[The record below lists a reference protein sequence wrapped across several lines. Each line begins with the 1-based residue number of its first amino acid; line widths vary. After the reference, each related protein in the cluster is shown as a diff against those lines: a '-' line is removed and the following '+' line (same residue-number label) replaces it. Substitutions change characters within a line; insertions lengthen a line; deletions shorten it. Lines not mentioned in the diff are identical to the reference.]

1 MFAKDVPFYKTMSF
15 KALWILG
22 MMLAVVVVT
31 IVYVLDTTGNSM
43 VRDSANQRVEAQ
55 VETVAQSLGQL
66 SNSVSTVAL
75 SLAESLSL
83 DDSDALIEQKLA
95 NMFSNPNIRDVVA
108 SGGFWPEPYLYD
120 EKKVKASVFIAI
132 KEDGTFYRIHDYN
145 QTEAAPY
152 QLSEWYAPARYARNS
167 AYWSRS
173 YIDPYTNE
181 PMVTCS
187 VPIFRD
193 ARFVGV
199 VTIDVRLERLQA
211 FLTRSGEKLG
221 GYMLMLDR
229 SGAMMSFP
237 EAKYAADPSFT
248 PLPSVKE
255 MASTIPDFS
264 ELALVISQATQ
275 GERLLRQ
282 SNPNVMDLA
291 KAIVSTSPDIDL
303 GYAVSVASG
312 LIPNQSVFRSTER
325 LFIHRLEDDPILDE
339 TTLVFGRTLPDTDWT
354 LVGSLP
360 ERLLLVEATQL
371 KNDLFFAMALVAI
384 VLVCITYASIHV
396 QIVRPMARVRN
407 ALTQQNPNEPYS
419 PIDYP
424 EKDELGMLVSEF
436 NQLSSSLV
444 EARERAIE
452 AARAKQL
459 FLANIS
465 HEIRTPM
472 NGILGAASL
481 MQDEPMS
488 ARQAE
493 YLSVI
498 AHSSRGLMALIND
511 ILDFSKME
519 SNHLKLEE
527 APFDLEKLGK
537 YVHDLMLPT
546 INNKPQLAFEFRYGE
561 NCPRRFLG
569 DAHRIEQVMLNL
581 VSNALKFT
589 ENGLVS
595 LSVAMQSENGG
606 YTGVCIRVKDTGVG
620 IAPEKHKMIFDEFQ
634 QADTST
640 TRQFGGSG
648 LGLAITKQLVDL
660 MGGSI
665 SVESQLGRGSE
676 FCVFL
681 PLQIEKNSADLKGR
695 ELLKQHNSAFAG
707 KHCLLVEDNTIN
719 LMIAEKMLAK
729 FGFTV
734 DKATDGVSAVEKA
747 SIRGYDI
754 IFMDI
759 QMPMMD
765 GLEAT
770 RRIRASDNFNQGTP
784 IVAMTANVLKDDIWR
799 CISNGMQGHIGKPLR
814 ENDIYS
820 ASIKALS
827 AEMDASVS
835 R

>member
-1 MFAKDVPFYKTMSF
+1 MFTKDVPWYKTMSF

-66 SNSVSTVAL
+66 SNSVGTIAL
-75 SLAESLSL
+75 SLANSLSL
-83 DDSDALIEQKLA
+83 QDTDADIEQKLA
-95 NMFSNPNIRDVVA
+95 SMFRNPNIREMVA
-108 SGGFWPEPYLYD
+108 SGGFWPEPYVYNANL
-120 EKKVKASVFIAI
+120 VKSSVFIAI
-132 KEDGTFYRIHDYN
+132 EEDGSYRRINDYN
-145 QTEAAPY
+145 EIDATPY
-152 QLSEWYAPARYARNS
+152 QLSEWYAPARYAKDK
-167 AYWSRS
+167 AYWSRA

-181 PMVTCS
+181 PMVTCT
-187 VPIFRD
+187 VPIFKED
-193 ARFVGV
+193 EFVGV

-221 GYMLMLDR
+221 GYMLMFDR
-229 SGAMMSFP
+229 GGAMMSFP
-237 EAKYAADPSFT
+237 DAKYADDPSLT
-248 PLPSVKE
+248 PLPSAKE
-255 MASTIPDFS
+255 IATAEPEFA

-291 KAIVSTSPDIDL
+291 KAIVASSPEIDL
-303 GYAVSVASG
+303 GYAVSVASD
-312 LIPNQSVFRSTER
+312 LMPNLSVFRSTER
-325 LFIHRLEDDPILDE
+325 LFIHRLETDPILNE
-339 TTLVFGRTLPDTDWT
+339 TTLVFGRTLPDTNWT
-354 LVGSLP
+354 LVGALP

-384 VLVCITYASIHV
+384 VLVCITYVSIHF

-407 ALTQQNPNEPYS
+407 ALVQQKGGAPFA

-436 NQLSSSLV
+436 NQLSSNLV
-444 EARERAIE
+444 ETRERAIE

-488 ARQAE
+488 GKQAE

-498 AHSSRGLMALIND
+498 AHSSRGLMSLINN

-527 APFDLEKLGK
+527 APFDLEKLGR
-537 YVHDLMLPT
+537 YVRDLMLPT
-546 INNKPQLAFEFRYGE
+546 INNKPQLVFEFSYQDA
-561 NCPRRFLG
+561 CPRRFLG
-569 DAHRIEQVMLNL
+569 DAHRIEQIMLNL

-589 ENGLVS
+589 ENGVVR
-595 LSVAMQSENGG
+595 LSVSMRKENGG

-620 IAPEKHKMIFDEFQ
+620 ISPEKHQVIFDEFQ

-640 TRQFGGSG
+640 TRKFGGSG
-648 LGLAITKQLVDL
+648 LGLAITKQLIDL
-660 MGGSI
+660 MGGGI
-665 SVESQLGRGSE
+665 SLYSEPGRGAE
-676 FCVFL
+676 FEVFL
-681 PLQIEKNSADLKGR
+681 PLQIEKDGADVKGR
-695 ELLKQHNSAFAG
+695 ELLKQHNGAFSG
-707 KHCLLVEDNTIN
+707 KHCLLVEDNAIN

-734 DKATDGVSAVEKA
+734 DKATDGMAAVDKA
-747 SIRGYDI
+747 TLQGYDV

-759 QMPMMD
+759 QMPLMD

-770 RRIRASDNFNQGTP
+770 RQIRSTNNFNQHTP

-814 ENDIYS
+814 ENDIYV
-820 ASIKALS
+820 ACAKVLS
-827 AEMDASVS
+827 AEIEA
-835 R
+835 

>member
-1 MFAKDVPFYKTMSF
+1 MSF

-22 MMLAVVVVT
+22 MMLAVVVIT

-43 VRDSANQRVEAQ
+43 VRESANQRVEAQ

-83 DDSDALIEQKLA
+83 DDRDVAIEQKLA
-95 NMFSNPNIRDVVA
+95 NMLSNPNIRDVVA

-120 EKKVKASVFIAI
+120 DKKIKASVFIALDD
-132 KEDGTFYRIHDYN
+132 EGVFYRIHDYN
-145 QTEAAPY
+145 KPEAIPY
-152 QLSEWYAPARYARNS
+152 QLSEWYAPVRYARDS

-181 PMVTCS
+181 PMVTCA
-187 VPIFRD
+187 VPMFTGG
-193 ARFVGV
+193 RFVGV
-199 VTIDVRLERLQA
+199 VTIDVKLARLQT

-237 EAKYAADPSFT
+237 EATYAANPLLS
-248 PLPSVKE
+248 PLPSMKDITTTVPNF
-255 MASTIPDFS
+255 A
-264 ELALVISQATQ
+264 ELALVISQAIQ
-275 GERLLRQ
+275 VERLLGQ
-282 SNPNVMDLA
+282 GNPNVVSLA
-291 KAIVSTSPDIDL
+291 KAIASASPEIDL

-312 LIPNQSVFRSTER
+312 LIPNPSVFRSTER

-339 TTLVFGRTLPDTDWT
+339 TTLVFGRILPDSNWT

-384 VLVCITYASIHV
+384 VLVCITYVSIHI

-407 ALTQQNPNEPYS
+407 ALTQKNPDEPYS
-419 PIDYP
+419 PIDYR
-424 EKDELGMLVSEF
+424 EKDELGMLVSAF
-436 NQLSSSLV
+436 NQLSASLV
-444 EARERAIE
+444 DARERAIK

-511 ILDFSKME
+511 LLDFSKME

-546 INNKPQLAFEFRYGE
+546 INNKPQLAFEFRYE
-561 NCPRRFLG
+561 DTCPRYFLG

-589 ENGLVS
+589 ETGVVS
-595 LSVAMQSENGG
+595 FSISMRKEQGG
-606 YTGVCIRVKDTGVG
+606 YTGVCLRVSDTGVG
-620 IAPEKHKMIFDEFQ
+620 IAPEKHNMIFDEFQ

-660 MGGSI
+660 MGGTI
-665 SVESQLGRGSE
+665 SVESELGRGSV
-676 FCVFL
+676 FNVFL
-681 PLQIEKNSADLKGR
+681 PLQIEKDSTDVKGR
-695 ELLKQHNSAFAG
+695 ELLKQHNNAFAG

-719 LMIAEKMLAK
+719 LMIAEKMLEK

-747 SIRGYDI
+747 STHGYDI

-770 RRIRASDNFNQGTP
+770 RRIRASDNFNQRTP

-814 ENDIYS
+814 ESDIYS
-820 ASIKALS
+820 VSFKALS
-827 AEMDASVS
+827 AEKKIFVP
-835 R
+835 

>member
-1 MFAKDVPFYKTMSF
+1 MSF

-66 SNSVSTVAL
+66 SNSVGTIAL
-75 SLAESLSL
+75 SLANSLSL
-83 DDSDALIEQKLA
+83 QDTDADIEKKLA
-95 NMFSNPNIRDVVA
+95 SMFRNPNIRDMVA
-108 SGGFWPEPYLYD
+108 SGGFWPEPYVYNANL
-120 EKKVKASVFIAI
+120 VKSSVFIAVE
-132 KEDGTFYRIHDYN
+132 EDGSYRRINDYN
-145 QTEAAPY
+145 EIDATPY
-152 QLSEWYAPARYARNS
+152 QLSEWYAPARYAKDK
-167 AYWSRS
+167 AYWSRA

-181 PMVTCS
+181 PMVTCT
-187 VPIFRD
+187 VPIFKED
-193 ARFVGV
+193 EFVGV
-199 VTIDVRLERLQA
+199 VTIDVKLERLQA

-221 GYMLMLDR
+221 GYMLMFDR
-229 SGAMMSFP
+229 GGAMMSFP
-237 EAKYAADPSFT
+237 DAKYADDPSLT
-248 PLPSVKE
+248 PLPSAKE
-255 MASTIPDFS
+255 IASAEPEFA

-282 SNPNVMDLA
+282 SNSNVMDLA
-291 KAIVSTSPDIDL
+291 KAIVASSPEIDL
-303 GYAVSVASG
+303 GYAVSVASD
-312 LIPNQSVFRSTER
+312 LMPNLSVFRSTER
-325 LFIHRLEDDPILDE
+325 LFIHRLETDPILNE
-339 TTLVFGRTLPDTDWT
+339 TTLVFGRTLPDTNWM
-354 LVGSLP
+354 LVGALP

-384 VLVCITYASIHV
+384 VLVCITYVSIHF

-407 ALTQQNPNEPYS
+407 ALVQQKGGAPFA

-424 EKDELGMLVSEF
+424 DKDELGMLVSEF
-436 NQLSSSLV
+436 NQLSSNLV
-444 EARERAIE
+444 ETRERAIE

-488 ARQAE
+488 GKQAE

-498 AHSSRGLMALIND
+498 AHSSRGLMSLINN

-527 APFDLEKLGK
+527 APFDLEKLGR
-537 YVHDLMLPT
+537 YVRDLMLPT
-546 INNKPQLAFEFRYGE
+546 INNKPQLVFEFSYQDA
-561 NCPRRFLG
+561 CPRRFLG
-569 DAHRIEQVMLNL
+569 DAHRIEQIMLNL

-589 ENGLVS
+589 ENGIVR
-595 LSVAMQSENGG
+595 LSVSMRKENGG

-620 IAPEKHKMIFDEFQ
+620 ISPEKHKVIFDEFQ

-640 TRQFGGSG
+640 TRKFGGSG
-648 LGLAITKQLVDL
+648 LGLAITKQLIDL

-665 SVESQLGRGSE
+665 SVYSE
-676 FCVFL
+676 PGCGAEFEVFL
-681 PLQIEKNSADLKGR
+681 PLQIEKDGADVRGR
-695 ELLKQHNSAFAG
+695 ELLKQHNGSFRG
-707 KHCLLVEDNTIN
+707 KHCLLVEDNAIN

-734 DKATDGVSAVEKA
+734 DKATDGVAAIDKA
-747 SIRGYDI
+747 TLQGYDV

-770 RRIRASDNFNQGTP
+770 RQIRSTNNFNQHTP

-814 ENDIYS
+814 ENDIYV
-820 ASIKALS
+820 ACAKVLS
-827 AEMDASVS
+827 VEKEV
-835 R
+835 

>member
-1 MFAKDVPFYKTMSF
+1 MFTKDVPWYKTMSF

-66 SNSVSTVAL
+66 SNSVGTIAL
-75 SLAESLSL
+75 SLANSLSL
-83 DDSDALIEQKLA
+83 QDTDADIEKKLA
-95 NMFSNPNIRDVVA
+95 SMFRNPNIRDMVA
-108 SGGFWPEPYLYD
+108 SGGFWPEPYVYNANL
-120 EKKVKASVFIAI
+120 VKSSVFIAVE
-132 KEDGTFYRIHDYN
+132 EDGSYRRINDYN
-145 QTEAAPY
+145 EIDATPY
-152 QLSEWYAPARYARNS
+152 QLSEWYAPARYAKDK
-167 AYWSRS
+167 AYWSRA

-181 PMVTCS
+181 PMVTCT
-187 VPIFRD
+187 VPIFKED
-193 ARFVGV
+193 EFVGV
-199 VTIDVRLERLQA
+199 VTIDVKLERLQA

-221 GYMLMLDR
+221 GYMLMFDR
-229 SGAMMSFP
+229 GGAMMSFP
-237 EAKYAADPSFT
+237 DAKYADDPSLT
-248 PLPSVKE
+248 PLPSAKE
-255 MASTIPDFS
+255 IASAEPEFA

-282 SNPNVMDLA
+282 SNSNVMDLA
-291 KAIVSTSPDIDL
+291 KAIVASSPEIDL
-303 GYAVSVASG
+303 GYAVSVASD
-312 LIPNQSVFRSTER
+312 LMPNLSVFRSTER
-325 LFIHRLEDDPILDE
+325 LFIHRLETDPILNE
-339 TTLVFGRTLPDTDWT
+339 TTLVFGRTLPDTNWM
-354 LVGSLP
+354 LVGALP

-384 VLVCITYASIHV
+384 VLVCITYVSIHF

-407 ALTQQNPNEPYS
+407 ALVQQKGGAPFA

-424 EKDELGMLVSEF
+424 DKDELGMLVSEF
-436 NQLSSSLV
+436 NQLSSNLV
-444 EARERAIE
+444 ETRERAIE

-488 ARQAE
+488 GKQAE

-498 AHSSRGLMALIND
+498 AHSSRGLMSLINN

-527 APFDLEKLGK
+527 APFDLEKLGR
-537 YVHDLMLPT
+537 YVRDLMLPT
-546 INNKPQLAFEFRYGE
+546 INNKPQLVFEFSYQDA
-561 NCPRRFLG
+561 CPRRFLG
-569 DAHRIEQVMLNL
+569 DAHRIEQIMLNL

-589 ENGLVS
+589 ENGIVR
-595 LSVAMQSENGG
+595 LSVSMRKENGG

-620 IAPEKHKMIFDEFQ
+620 ISPEKHKVIFDEFQ

-640 TRQFGGSG
+640 TRKFGGSG
-648 LGLAITKQLVDL
+648 LGLAITKQLIDL

-665 SVESQLGRGSE
+665 SVYSE
-676 FCVFL
+676 PGCGAEFEVFL
-681 PLQIEKNSADLKGR
+681 PLQIEKDGADVRGR
-695 ELLKQHNSAFAG
+695 ELLKQHNGSFRG
-707 KHCLLVEDNTIN
+707 KHCLLVEDNAIN

-734 DKATDGVSAVEKA
+734 DKATDGVAAIDKA
-747 SIRGYDI
+747 TLQGYDV

-770 RRIRASDNFNQGTP
+770 RQIRSTNNFNQHTP

-814 ENDIYS
+814 ENDIYV
-820 ASIKALS
+820 ACAKVLS
-827 AEMDASVS
+827 VEKEV
-835 R
+835 

>member
-1 MFAKDVPFYKTMSF
+1 MFEKDVPFYKTMSF

-43 VRDSANQRVEAQ
+43 VRESANQRVEAQ

-83 DDSDALIEQKLA
+83 DDRDVAIEQKLA
-95 NMFSNPNIRDVVA
+95 NMLSNPNIRDVVA

-120 EKKVKASVFIAI
+120 DKKIKASVFIALDD
-132 KEDGTFYRIHDYN
+132 EGVFYRIHDYN
-145 QTEAAPY
+145 KPEAIPY
-152 QLSEWYAPARYARNS
+152 QLSEWYAPVRYARDS

-181 PMVTCS
+181 PMVTCA
-187 VPIFRD
+187 VPMFTEG
-193 ARFVGV
+193 RFVGV
-199 VTIDVRLERLQA
+199 VTIDVKLARLQT
-211 FLTRSGEKLG
+211 FLTQSGEKLG

-237 EAKYAADPSFT
+237 EATYAATPLLS
-248 PLPSVKE
+248 PLPSMKDIATTVPNF
-255 MASTIPDFS
+255 A
-264 ELALVISQATQ
+264 ELALVISQAIQ
-275 GERLLRQ
+275 VERLLGQ
-282 SNPNVMDLA
+282 GNPNVVSLA
-291 KAIVSTSPDIDL
+291 KAIASASPEIDL

-312 LIPNQSVFRSTER
+312 LIPNPSVFRSTER

-339 TTLVFGRTLPDTDWT
+339 TALVFGRTLPDSNWT

-384 VLVCITYASIHV
+384 VLVCITYVSIHI

-407 ALTQQNPNEPYS
+407 ALTQKNPDEPYS
-419 PIDYP
+419 PIDYR
-424 EKDELGMLVSEF
+424 EKDELGMLVSAF
-436 NQLSSSLV
+436 NQLSASLV
-444 EARERAIE
+444 DARERAIE

-511 ILDFSKME
+511 LLDFSKME

-546 INNKPQLAFEFRYGE
+546 INNKPQLAFEFCYE
-561 NCPRRFLG
+561 DTCPRCFLG

-589 ENGLVS
+589 ENGVVS
-595 LSVAMQSENGG
+595 FSVSMQKEQGG
-606 YTGVCIRVKDTGVG
+606 YTGVCLRVSDTGVG
-620 IAPEKHKMIFDEFQ
+620 IAPEKHNMIFDEFQ

-660 MGGSI
+660 MGGTI
-665 SVESQLGRGSE
+665 SVESELGRGSV
-676 FCVFL
+676 FNVFL
-681 PLQIEKNSADLKGR
+681 PLQIEKDSADVKGR
-695 ELLKQHNSAFAG
+695 ELLKQHNNAFAG

-747 SIRGYDI
+747 STHGYDI

-770 RRIRASDNFNQGTP
+770 RQIRASDNFNQRTP

-814 ENDIYS
+814 ESDIYS
-820 ASIKALS
+820 VSFKALS
-827 AEMDASVS
+827 AEKEILVP
-835 R
+835 

>member
-1 MFAKDVPFYKTMSF
+1 MSF

-66 SNSVSTVAL
+66 SNSVGTIAL
-75 SLAESLSL
+75 SLANSLSL
-83 DDSDALIEQKLA
+83 QDTDADIEQKLA
-95 NMFSNPNIRDVVA
+95 SMFRNPNIREMVA
-108 SGGFWPEPYLYD
+108 SGGFWPEPYVYNANL
-120 EKKVKASVFIAI
+120 VKSSVFIAI
-132 KEDGTFYRIHDYN
+132 EEDGSYRRINDYN
-145 QTEAAPY
+145 EIDATPY
-152 QLSEWYAPARYARNS
+152 QLSEWYAPARYAKDK
-167 AYWSRS
+167 AYWSRA

-181 PMVTCS
+181 PMVTCT
-187 VPIFRD
+187 VPIFKED
-193 ARFVGV
+193 EFVGV

-221 GYMLMLDR
+221 GYMLMFDR
-229 SGAMMSFP
+229 GGAMMSFP
-237 EAKYAADPSFT
+237 DAKYADDPSLT
-248 PLPSVKE
+248 PLPSAKE
-255 MASTIPDFS
+255 IATAEPEFA

-291 KAIVSTSPDIDL
+291 KAIVASSPEIDL
-303 GYAVSVASG
+303 GYAVSVASD
-312 LIPNQSVFRSTER
+312 LMPNLSVFRSTER
-325 LFIHRLEDDPILDE
+325 LFIHRLETDPILNE
-339 TTLVFGRTLPDTDWT
+339 TTLVFGRTLPDTNWT
-354 LVGSLP
+354 LVGALP

-384 VLVCITYASIHV
+384 VLVCITYVSIHF

-407 ALTQQNPNEPYS
+407 ALVQQKGGAPFA

-436 NQLSSSLV
+436 NQLSSNLV
-444 EARERAIE
+444 ETRERAIE

-488 ARQAE
+488 GKQAE

-498 AHSSRGLMALIND
+498 AHSSRGLMSLINN

-527 APFDLEKLGK
+527 APFDLEKLGR
-537 YVHDLMLPT
+537 YVRDLMLPT
-546 INNKPQLAFEFRYGE
+546 INNKPQLVFEFSYQDA
-561 NCPRRFLG
+561 CPRRFLG
-569 DAHRIEQVMLNL
+569 DAHRIEQIMLNL

-589 ENGLVS
+589 ENGVVR
-595 LSVAMQSENGG
+595 LSVSMRKENGG

-620 IAPEKHKMIFDEFQ
+620 ISPEKHQVIFDEFQ

-640 TRQFGGSG
+640 TRKFGGSG
-648 LGLAITKQLVDL
+648 LGLAITKQLIDL
-660 MGGSI
+660 MGGGI
-665 SVESQLGRGSE
+665 SLYSEPGRGAE
-676 FCVFL
+676 FEVFL
-681 PLQIEKNSADLKGR
+681 PLQIEKDGADVKGR
-695 ELLKQHNSAFAG
+695 ELLKQHNGAFSG
-707 KHCLLVEDNTIN
+707 KHCLLVEDNAIN

-734 DKATDGVSAVEKA
+734 DKATDGMAAVDKA
-747 SIRGYDI
+747 TLQGYDV

-759 QMPMMD
+759 QMPLMD

-770 RRIRASDNFNQGTP
+770 RQIRSTNNFNQHTP

-814 ENDIYS
+814 ENDIYV
-820 ASIKALS
+820 ACAKVLS
-827 AEMDASVS
+827 AEIEA
-835 R
+835 